1 MSGGILPSI
10 AVAEALLSTVTFSS
24 FSGSCFVF
32 LLLLQRGGGGGG
44 KERERGENEGSEGDE
59 PMLWTLIVVLEHSTV
74 VTS

>member
-44 KERERGENEGSEGDE
+44 KERERGEDEGSQGDEEAHSEGDE
-59 PMLWTLIVVLEHSTV
+59 PMLWTLIQQ
-74 VTS
+74 